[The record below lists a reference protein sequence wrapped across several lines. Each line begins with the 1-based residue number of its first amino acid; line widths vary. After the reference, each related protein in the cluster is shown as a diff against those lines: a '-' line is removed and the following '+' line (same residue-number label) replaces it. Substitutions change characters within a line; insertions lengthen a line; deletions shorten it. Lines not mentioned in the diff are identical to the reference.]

1 MIRKT
6 AFIIMIILLFNGACA
21 FADTQEISDN
31 IDIKLNEIH
40 IDGFDLAD
48 FKNEIILN
56 GKIPTAD
63 TLLGKLMEIVFDEAY
78 LSFKNLIMLI
88 VPIMLFGVL
97 SSLSL
102 KKSADGV
109 ASVAYMSCYM
119 VICTSIIY
127 VFADVAKLAKET
139 ILNIDIITKCMI
151 PVLYSLMLTLGRIVS
166 TVSMQPTIIFI
177 SQIMLVIVNK
187 LLLPLIMLSF
197 SLIITDNVA
206 NQSKLK
212 YFSDLINKFVKWV
225 LVFILS
231 IFTAIL
237 STQNIL
243 GHSFDK
249 IALKGT
255 KFAVTNFI
263 PIIGGALSEG
273 VETVGASLI
282 LIKNATG
289 ISGIAGVVVIALL
302 PIIKIYLV
310 SIMFYI
316 LSAISQPV
324 TGDKFSKV
332 LSSVG
337 SATSTLGV
345 LVICMAFVF
354 VISVAF
360 VLGGTA

>member
-6 AFIIMIILLFNGACA
+6 AFIITVILFFFCVSALAEPE
-21 FADTQEISDN
+21 EISDN
-31 IDIKLNEIH
+31 VDIKLNEIH
-40 IDGFDLAD
+40 IDGFDVAQ

-56 GKIPTAD
+56 GKIPTVD
-63 TLLGKLMEIVFDEAY
+63 YLFEKLMKIVFDEAY
-78 LSFKNLIMLI
+78 SSFKNLVMLI

-102 KKSADGV
+102 KKSGDGV
-109 ASVAYMSCYM
+109 ASVAYISCYM
-119 VICTSIIY
+119 VICTTIIY
-127 VFADVAKLAKET
+127 IFADIAKLARET
-139 ILNIDIITKCMI
+139 VLNIDIITKCMI
-151 PVLYSLMLTLGRIVS
+151 PVLYSLMLTLGKFVS
-166 TVSMQPTIIFI
+166 TVSMQPTVIFI

-197 SLIITDNVA
+197 SLTISDNIA

-289 ISGIAGVVVIALL
+289 IAGIAAVVVVAVL
-302 PIIKIYLV
+302 PIVKIYSV

-332 LSSVG
+332 LGSVG
-337 SATSTLGV
+337 GATSTLGV

-354 VISVAF
+354 IISVAF
-360 VLGGTA
+360 VLGAAV